1 MKKNYFAPETKV
13 VKIKLHQMIAGSPLN
28 SFTESGGKGTLQ
40 NVVGD
45 ENVVLSRRRSSI
57 WDDEE

>member
-13 VKIKLHQMIAGSPLN
+13 VKIKLHQMIAASPQGFVKTLGEAEDAPK
-28 SFTESGGKGTLQ
+28 TDGT
-40 NVVGD
+40 NI
-45 ENVVLSRRRSSI
+45 LSRRSSI

>member
-13 VKIKLHQMIAGSPLN
+13 VKIQLHQMMAGSPLN

-40 NVVGD
+40 NEAGDNGVVM
-45 ENVVLSRRRSSI
+45 SRRGSI
-57 WDDEE
+57 WDD